1 MSRAFSFSQDTP
13 NKIKKTISSVFRSP
27 FQGYSHSLHDQKAS
41 KLSSLASL
49 QLTPTLLERRN
60 NLQNKSTY
68 QLTKSAKHIN
78 LNEPYES
85 LSSIHSNVKHIHYS
99 SYPNGTILDDMTT
112 TNIDDDDDDGENR
125 GEEKTAKLENDL
137 MNGKLLKQ
145 IKMKQKN
152 NIDAISYDSLINA
165 TKYKSKRPFEI
176 TNEVLVSSASNNTIN
191 LNGPSVLINNSAVLN
206 RKNEASMTSLDSCAS
221 TIIGGN

>member
-1 MSRAFSFSQDTP
+1 
-13 NKIKKTISSVFRSP
+13 
-27 FQGYSHSLHDQKAS
+27 
-41 KLSSLASL
+41 
-49 QLTPTLLERRN
+49 
-60 NLQNKSTY
+60 
-68 QLTKSAKHIN
+68 
-78 LNEPYES
+78 
-85 LSSIHSNVKHIHYS
+85 
-99 SYPNGTILDDMTT
+99 
-112 TNIDDDDDDGENR
+112 
-125 GEEKTAKLENDL
+125 